1 VKRGLLHALQETTPS
16 ALQKTVTT
24 DSQLV
29 VQSVFK
35 DIFGDTVPRGDKIY
49 AIRAPAPTS
58 SPEILAAAE
67 HRTVGIV
74 FNWCKQVGFNRAGD
88 NSCAFVFRP
97 KVKGTYGDLA
107 SAYRAA
113 EEFLALPSVHE
124 GPLLDETPAE
134 ETPSKNVFVYLYQ
147 LLVTFLKNLP
157 ITSKFVLA
165 SIVLSGFLILTYS
178 TVLYLQEYTGCV
190 AHSSF
195 DFHPAFNTLCNELLE
210 LQLHVRRHSIRYM
223 EMFFTQLKI
232 GFVLSVKHILDHMFL

>member
-1 VKRGLLHALQETTPS
+1 MKRDLFSALVPS
-16 ALQKTVTT
+16 APT
-24 DSQLV
+24 DSGCTYRQLV
-29 VQSVFK
+29 APPVLK
-35 DIFGDTVPRGDKIY
+35 DIFGDTVPLGDKIY

-58 SPEILAAAE
+58 APEILAVAE
-67 HRTVGIV
+67 RRTVGIV
-74 FNWCKQVGFNRAGD
+74 FNWSKQVGFNRAGD

-97 KVKGTYGDLA
+97 NVKGTYGDLA

-113 EEFLALPSVHE
+113 EEFLAIPSVHE
-124 GPLLDETPAE
+124 GPVPEETPHPE
-134 ETPSKNVFVYLYQ
+134 ETPSASQNVFVYLFQ

-178 TVLYLQEYTGCV
+178 AVLHLQEYTGCV

-232 GFVLSVKHILDHMFL
+232 GFVLSVKHILDYMFL

>member
-1 VKRGLLHALQETTPS
+1 MKRDLFS
-16 ALQKTVTT
+16 ALVHSTPTY
-24 DSQLV
+24 SQLV
-29 VQSVFK
+29 ASHVLN

-58 SPEILAAAE
+58 APEIIAVAE
-67 HRTVGIV
+67 RRTVGIV
-74 FNWCKQVGFNRAGD
+74 FNWSKQVGFNRAGD

-97 KVKGTYGDLA
+97 NVKGTYGDLA

-113 EEFLALPSVHE
+113 EEFLAIPSVHE
-124 GPLLDETPAE
+124 GPVPEETPHPE
-134 ETPSKNVFVYLYQ
+134 ETPSKNVFVYLFQ

-165 SIVLSGFLILTYS
+165 SIVLSGFLVLTYS
-178 TVLYLQEYTGCV
+178 AVLHLQEYTGCV

-232 GFVLSVKHILDHMFL
+232 GFVLSVKHILDYMFL